1 MIKLKVGDK
10 EVDVMKGF
18 VFHITT
24 KLPNPSYTPEVRLHR
39 NNDSTTTTP
48 LLLFTPSFS
57 LSLPPLP
64 SLQISACTAIIDF
77 TVTVK
82 GLEDQL
88 LGRVILT
95 EKQELELERVKLME
109 EVTSNKKKMKELED
123 SLLYRLTSTKVSN
136 TATL

>member
-1 MIKLKVGDK
+1 MQAVLIFQLIVVCFCDA
-10 EVDVMKGF
+10 F
-18 VFHITT
+18 SSLLYCL
-24 KLPNPSYTPEVRLHR
+24 LP
-39 NNDSTTTTP
+39 
-48 LLLFTPSFS
+48 FS
-57 LSLPPLP
+57 P
-64 SLQISACTAIIDF
+64 QISARTAIIDF

-95 EKQELELERVKLME
+95 EKQELEVERVKLME

-136 TATL
+136 TGIQLF

>member
-1 MIKLKVGDK
+1 MIVPPPPLSSC
-10 EVDVMKGF
+10 
-18 VFHITT
+18 
-24 KLPNPSYTPEVRLHR
+24 LLH
-39 NNDSTTTTP
+39 
-48 LLLFTPSFS
+48 LS
-57 LSLPPLP
+57 LSPSLPPLP